1 MFIVNPMENGE
12 FFLSDTN
19 EGFEVSK
26 ELTEEV
32 YSELE
37 SNRKLGKIYRLKN
50 INGTTF
56 GEIFEEYVL
65 EVIEEKE
72 ELNMEEI
79 ALDHEF
85 RISKLELGV

>member
-32 YSELE
+32 YNQLE
-37 SNRKLGKIYRLKN
+37 ANKKLGKVYKLKD
-50 INGTTF
+50 INGATF
-56 GEIFEEYVL
+56 EEIFEEYTEKIEVEKELGIDEFRL
-65 EVIEEKE
+65 EVDYR
-72 ELNMEEI
+72 L
-79 ALDHEF
+79 
-85 RISKLELGV
+85 SKLELGV

>member
-32 YSELE
+32 YT
-37 SNRKLGKIYRLKN
+37 KLQAYRNQGKVYKLKN

-56 GEIFEEYVL
+56 EEIFEEYKP
-65 EVIEEKE
+65 EIKIEEE
-72 ELNMEEI
+72 IGLEEI
-79 ALDHEF
+79 VLDLEY
-85 RISKLELGV
+85 RMSKFELGV

>member
-12 FFLSDTN
+12 FFLSDTK

-32 YSELE
+32 YNELE
-37 SNRKLGKIYRLKN
+37 ANRNQGKVYKLKN

-56 GEIFEEYVL
+56 EEMFEEYIP
-65 EVIEEKE
+65 EIETE
-72 ELNMEEI
+72 ELGIEDYM
-79 ALDHEF
+79 LDIEF

>member
-32 YSELE
+32 YNELE
-37 SNRKLGKIYRLKN
+37 SNKKVGKIYKLKN

-56 GEIFEEYVL
+56 EEMFEEYKP
-65 EVIEEKE
+65 EIKIEEE
-72 ELNMEEI
+72 IGLEEI

>member
-32 YSELE
+32 YNELE
-37 SNRKLGKIYRLKN
+37 ANKKVGKIYKLKN

-56 GEIFEEYVL
+56 EEMFEEYIP
-65 EVIEEKE
+65 EIETE
-72 ELNMEEI
+72 ELGIEDYM
-79 ALDHEF
+79 LDIEF

>member
-32 YSELE
+32 YNQLE
-37 SNRKLGKIYRLKN
+37 TNRSQGKVYKLKN
-50 INGTTF
+50 INCTTF
-56 GEIFEEYVL
+56 EEIFEEYKP
-65 EVIEEKE
+65 EIKIEEE
-72 ELNMEEI
+72 IGSEEI
-79 ALDHEF
+79 VLDLEY
-85 RISKLELGV
+85 RMSKFELGV

>member
-12 FFLSDTN
+12 FFLSDTK

-32 YSELE
+32 YNELE
-37 SNRKLGKIYRLKN
+37 ANRNQGKVYKLKN

-56 GEIFEEYVL
+56 EEMFEEYIP
-65 EVIEEKE
+65 EIETE
-72 ELNMEEI
+72 ELGIEDYM
-79 ALDHEF
+79 LDIEF
-85 RISKLELGV
+85 RISKLELRV

>member
-37 SNRKLGKIYRLKN
+37 SNRKLGKVYRLKN

-56 GEIFEEYVL
+56 GEIFEEYIP
-65 EVIEEKE
+65 EIEKE
-72 ELNMEEI
+72 ELGIEDYI
-79 ALDHEF
+79 LDMEF